1 MLLNAI
7 SVVKKDMY
15 PTTVL
20 EGKLSI
26 LHAMKV
32 MMIVIMVRMNMKLRK
47 NRTFVKRKVMK

>member
-20 EGKLSI
+20 EEKLSI